1 MQALTLPAR
10 RGWRWITD
18 GYLLYSK
25 SRLMLSLIVFA
36 YWLLMMMV
44 NSVPFIGQVIA
55 TVCLPAMSVSMMNA
69 FRTIERGG
77 VVAPT
82 VLFSGFAENL
92 QALLVLG
99 GTYLVAALGIF
110 SLTSLIDDGVLFN
123 LFVVGGQF
131 DSSLATSN
139 IFLAAQVATVLFVPL
154 VMAYWYA
161 PVLAAW
167 HGYPAVKSLFFSFV
181 AGVRNWRAFLIY
193 VLGLL
198 ACGLGMILLSVMV
211 SAMLAGGGKLSFL
224 IAGFIGMPIVYASF
238 YVSYRDVF
246 VAVGE
251 EA

>member
-1 MQALTLPAR
+1 
-10 RGWRWITD
+10 
-18 GYLLYSK
+18 
-25 SRLMLSLIVFA
+25 
-36 YWLLMMMV
+36 
-44 NSVPFIGQVIA
+44 
-55 TVCLPAMSVSMMNA
+55 
-69 FRTIERGG
+69 
-77 VVAPT
+77 
-82 VLFSGFAENL
+82 
-92 QALLVLG
+92 
-99 GTYLVAALGIF
+99 
-110 SLTSLIDDGVLFN
+110 
-123 LFVVGGQF
+123 
-131 DSSLATSN
+131 
-139 IFLAAQVATVLFVPL
+139 
-154 VMAYWYA
+154 MAYWYA

-211 SAMLAGGGKLSFL
+211 SAMLAGAGKLSFL